1 MTRLP
6 IISGFTVSMR
16 CNYENITR
24 FILWNKVAFVRTFA
38 NWQKHIAGL
47 HNLRST
53 RATSHQFAL
62 QPQIL
67 LGNPYYTPQA
77 TLTTAVHHK

>member
-1 MTRLP
+1 MQW
-6 IISGFTVSMR
+6 S
-16 CNYENITR
+16 
-24 FILWNKVAFVRTFA
+24 KVAFVRTLPLA

-67 LGNPYYTPQA
+67 LGNPLLHT
-77 TLTTAVHHK
+77 TGHTTTAVHHK